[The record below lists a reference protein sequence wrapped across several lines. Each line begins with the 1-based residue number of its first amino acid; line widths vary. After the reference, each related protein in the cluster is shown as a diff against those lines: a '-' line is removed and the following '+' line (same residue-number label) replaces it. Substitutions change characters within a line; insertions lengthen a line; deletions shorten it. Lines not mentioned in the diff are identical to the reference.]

1 MSMKFVLLCG
11 CFLATGFATL
21 FVNASAA
28 PEKGSSQKGLEQAW
42 SLEGAWTGVVSH
54 EGKGAIYTIGQGG
67 KCVELDLAGKQ
78 QREIKLAEN
87 KGSILRIATLPG
99 AVEKALLT
107 FSVWGEELRAFDL
120 SGKHLWSYP
129 RETGIDD
136 IWARDLNG
144 DGSDEVI
151 IGYNGGTGLHV
162 LNDMGKRL
170 WKSTANGNV
179 WHVCAGDVLG
189 EGKPQVVTTSA
200 AGTVHLFDGKG
211 KQSKD
216 LDAGCYASM
225 VRIGKLSEKDKAAM
239 IFVAGP
245 ALGGAGNQK
254 TVILTSM
261 SGQGEKIWSLE
272 LPAGI
277 PLHIDSAQLA
287 VGKPWLAVG
296 MRGGQVH
303 VVDLEKGQIIASV
316 NDQGMTPEVGWASGK
331 DLGVPLLLVATG
343 RKLNAFRIAKSK

>member
-1 MSMKFVLLCG
+1 MSMQRVLWCG
-11 CFLATGFATL
+11 CFLATGLAAL
-21 FVNASAA
+21 LVNASAA
-28 PEKGSSQKGLEQAW
+28 QEKGSSQKGLEQAW
-42 SLEGAWTGVVSH
+42 SLEGTWTGVVSD
-54 EGKGAIYTIGQGG
+54 EGKGAIYTIGRGD

-78 QREIKLAEN
+78 QREIKLAES
-87 KGSILRIATLPG
+87 KGSILRIATFPG
-99 AVEKALLT
+99 AVGKALLT
-107 FSVWGEELRAFDL
+107 FSVWGEELRAYDL
-120 SGKHLWSYP
+120 SGKQLWSYP

-136 IWARDLNG
+136 VWARDLNG

-162 LNDMGKRL
+162 LDGMGKLL
-170 WKSTANGNV
+170 WKSTAIGNV

-200 AGTVHLFDGKG
+200 AGKVHVFDGGG

-216 LDAGCYASM
+216 LDAGCYANM

-239 IFVAGP
+239 IVVAGS

-254 TVILTSM
+254 TAILTSM
-261 SGQGEKIWSLE
+261 SGQGDKKWSLE
-272 LPAGI
+272 LPAGS
-277 PLHIDSAQLA
+277 PPHVDSAQLA
-287 VGKPWLAVG
+287 PGKPWLAVG

-303 VVDLEKGQIIASV
+303 VVDLEKGEIIASA

-331 DLGVPLLLVATG
+331 DPGAPLLLVATSS
-343 RKLNAFRIAKSK
+343 KLNAFRVAKSK